1 MSRSL
6 FTILGA
12 IVLIQCGPSEPAS
25 KKVSVPFLEGFKTLI
40 SRYFAGFRGCV

>member
-1 MSRSL
+1 MSRFL

-25 KKVSVPFLEGFKTLI
+25 KKVTVPFLEGFKTLYL
-40 SRYFAGFRGCV
+40 RYCADFRYAV